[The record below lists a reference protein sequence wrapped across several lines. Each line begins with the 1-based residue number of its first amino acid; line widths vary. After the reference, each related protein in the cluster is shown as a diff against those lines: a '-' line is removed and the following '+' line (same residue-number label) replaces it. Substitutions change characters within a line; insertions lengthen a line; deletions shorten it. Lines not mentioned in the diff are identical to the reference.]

1 MAQSKTDFGSFSNEE
16 LVSEIRQMEADYQR
30 TQFDHTVAGL
40 MNPMT
45 IRFMRR
51 DIARGYTEVRRREI
65 EMMTPEE
72 LANRSK
78 KRSRRRGK

>member
-1 MAQSKTDFGSFSNEE
+1 MAQSKIDFGSMSDEE
-16 LVSEIRQMEADYQR
+16 LVTEIRQMEAEYQR

-40 MNPMT
+40 MNPMI
-45 IRFMRR
+45 IRSMRR

-65 EMMTPEE
+65 KMMSPEE

-78 KRSRRRGK
+78 TRARRRGK